1 MIIVQNGDT
10 LTSTANE
17 DEVMFV
23 EPDEQGN
30 LKPLGRTTIGLELL
44 TGGIQTCVG
53 KAINANSTTRS
64 TANMK
69 WFHTVSSQDQEGG
82 SSNLRV
88 KGVAT
93 VTVCW

>member
-17 DEVMFV
+17 DEVMFA

-30 LKPLGRTTIGLELL
+30 LKPLGRTTIGFHLK
-44 TGGIQTCVG
+44 TGSIQSRPG
-53 KAINANSTTRS
+53 KAIDSTSTTRT
-64 TANMK
+64 TADEK
-69 WFHTVSSQDQEGG
+69 WFHTVSSQEQEGG
-82 SSNLRV
+82 YSNLRV

>member
-30 LKPLGRTTIGLELL
+30 LKPLGRTTIGFELL
-44 TGGIQTCVG
+44 TGGIQTRPG
-53 KAINANSTTRS
+53 KAIDSTSYTRS

-82 SSNLRV
+82 DSNLRV

-93 VTVCW
+93 VVVCW

>member
-30 LKPLGRTTIGLELL
+30 LKPLGRTTIGFELL

-53 KAINANSTTRS
+53 KPINAASTSRS

-69 WFHTVSSQDQEGG
+69 WFHTVSSQEQEGG
-82 SSNLRV
+82 YSNLRV

-93 VTVCW
+93 VAVCW

>member
-10 LTSTANE
+10 LISTANE

-30 LKPLGRTTIGLELL
+30 LKPLGRTTIGFELL
-44 TGGIQTCVG
+44 TGSIQTRPG
-53 KAINANSTTRS
+53 KAIDSTSTTRS

-69 WFHTVSSQDQEGG
+69 WFHTVGSQDQEGG
-82 SSNLRV
+82 YSNLRV

-93 VTVCW
+93 VAVCW